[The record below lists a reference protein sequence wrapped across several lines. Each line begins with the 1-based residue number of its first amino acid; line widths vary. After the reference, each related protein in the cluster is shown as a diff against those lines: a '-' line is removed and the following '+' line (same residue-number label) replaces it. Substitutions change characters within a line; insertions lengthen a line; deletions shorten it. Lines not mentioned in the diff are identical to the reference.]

1 MDIPSTLNVVI
12 GLFFIY
18 LLLSLLTSEIQEL
31 LASSVF
37 DWRAENL
44 YRSIQLI
51 LGNTA
56 TELLYQHPLIKS
68 WKDYKQQINQSSIG
82 PSYLPSST
90 FALALISV
98 ILEQSGV
105 QPKLDS
111 LTIPD
116 FIKAIDSEPIKTVFD
131 TDQIKLFKILA
142 VKASNEA
149 RESTNIEPLEKA
161 ISDWFE
167 QSMIR
172 ASGVYKRKV
181 KFITLLI
188 GLIAAIVLN
197 ADTLNIANRL
207 FQEPILQKNLSQTI
221 NLILTQDET
230 SALKNCLQSKPDLET
245 FCPDLKEN
253 FLYSYLF
260 DFSSLPLGWGASN
273 LNQQFN
279 SPPNILAFNM
289 IKVLIGW
296 GLTAIAIS
304 MGSSFWFD
312 LLNKLINV
320 RNTGS
325 KPSKSESPTNQN

>member
-1 MDIPSTLNVVI
+1 MDIPSTFNVVS

-18 LLLSLLTSEIQEL
+18 LLLSLLTSEIQEF
-31 LASSVF
+31 LASYIF
-37 DWRAENL
+37 DWRAKNL
-44 YRSIQLI
+44 YLSIQLI

-56 TELLYQHPLIKS
+56 TKLLYQHPLIKS
-68 WKDYKQQINQSSIG
+68 CKDYKQQVNQNSVG
-82 PSYLPSST
+82 PSYIPNPT
-90 FALALISV
+90 FSLALISV

-111 LTIPD
+111 LTIED
-116 FIKAIDSEPIKTVFD
+116 FIKAIDSEAIQHIFD
-131 TDQIKLFKILA
+131 SDQIKLFKILA
-142 VKASNEA
+142 VRASHEA
-149 RESTNIEPLEKA
+149 TNATDIKPLEKA
-161 ISDWFE
+161 ISDWFKE
-167 QSMIR
+167 STER

-181 KFITLLI
+181 KLMTLLI
-188 GLIAAIVLN
+188 GWIAAIVLN

-207 FQEPILQKNLSQTI
+207 FQEPVLQQNLSQTI
-221 NLILTQDET
+221 NTVLTSDEN
-230 SALKNCLQSKPDLET
+230 SALKNCLQSKPDPEKL
-245 FCPDLKEN
+245 CPDLKET

-260 DFSSLPLGWGASN
+260 DFSSLPLGWGESN
-273 LNQQFN
+273 RNQQFN
-279 SPPNILAFNM
+279 SQPNILAFNV

-325 KPSKSESPTNQN
+325 KPSTSESSTNQN

>member
-12 GLFFIY
+12 GLCFIY
-18 LLLSLLTSEIQEL
+18 LLLSLLTSEIQEF

-44 YRSIQLI
+44 YRSIQTI

-68 WKDYKQQINQSSIG
+68 WKDYKRRVNQSSMG
-82 PSYLPSST
+82 PSYIPSAT
-90 FALALISV
+90 FSLALISV

-111 LTIPD
+111 LTISD
-116 FIKAIDSEPIKTVFD
+116 FIKAIDSEPIQNIFD
-131 TDQIKLFKILA
+131 SDQIKLFKILA

-149 RESTNIEPLEKA
+149 REPTNIEPLEKA

-188 GLIAAIVLN
+188 GLIAAIGLN

-221 NLILTQDET
+221 NLILTKDET
-230 SALKNCLQSKPDLET
+230 SALQNCLQSKPDPTNL
-245 FCPDLKEN
+245 CPDLKDN
-253 FLYSYLF
+253 FIYSYLF
-260 DFSSLPLGWGASN
+260 DFSSFPLGWGEFN

-279 SPPNILAFNM
+279 FELNRLPFNV
-289 IKVLIGW
+289 IKALIGW

-325 KPSKSESPTNQN
+325 KPPTSE